1 MDAKTTYRLY
11 VGIATTGRRDILSA
25 SIQQLAKQLRL
36 PDKLIICPAEERDC
50 DRSALDSL
58 TFPVE
63 IVFGPR
69 GLTLQRNSIISSCS
83 EADAVVFFD
92 DDFYPAPSYLVEA
105 ENMLIRYPDVVIARG
120 CLLADGVCGPGLEHE
135 EALGMLESIPAT
147 FPEETAIR
155 DIYGVYGC
163 NMTLRMA
170 PALAHGVRFDEEL
183 PLYGWL
189 EDIDFSRRM
198 ALHGRIVIN
207 LRQYGVHLGTKRGR
221 TSGVK
226 FGYSQIANPIYMLRK
241 GTMTASYAFRHMGRN
256 VASNIA
262 KVVAPE
268 PWVDRR
274 GRLKGNAIAC
284 VDLLRGRLHP
294 TNILHL
300 D

>member
-1 MDAKTTYRLY
+1 MKVGLTIV
-11 VGIATTGRRDILSA
+11 VGIATAGRRE
-25 SIQQLAKQLRL
+25 QLRL
-36 PDKLIICPAEERDC
+36 TLLQLARQHRLPKYVVICPANAEDY
-50 DRSALDSL
+50 DQNLPMALP
-58 TFPVE
+58 FPITV
-63 IVFGPR
+63 VGGPR
-69 GLTLQRNSIISSCS
+69 GSCAQRNSILAACGH
-83 EADAVVFFD
+83 ADAVVFFD
-92 DDFYPAPSYLVEA
+92 DDFYPAPSYLAEA
-105 ENMLIRYPDVVIARG
+105 ETMLIRHPDVVIARG
-120 CLLADGVCGPGLEHE
+120 RVLADGVSGPGFGHD
-135 EALGMLESIPAT
+135 EALRLLESTPSVP
-147 FPEETAIR
+147 FEEVAIR

-170 PALAHGVRFDEEL
+170 PALAHGVRFDENL

-189 EDIDFSRRM
+189 EDIDFSRSM
-198 ALHGRIVIN
+198 APHGRIVIN

-241 GTMTASYAFRHMGRN
+241 GTMSASYAFRHMGRN

-284 VDLLRGRLHP
+284 ADLLRGRLHP

>member
-1 MDAKTTYRLY
+1 MDVKTTYRLY

-58 TFPVE
+58 TFPAE
-63 IVFGPR
+63 IVFGLR

-83 EADAVVFFD
+83 DADAVVFFD

-120 CLLADGVCGPGLEHE
+120 RLLADGVCGPGLEHE

-170 PALAHGVRFDEEL
+170 PALAHGVRFDENL

-198 ALHGRIVIN
+198 APHGRIVIN
-207 LRQYGVHLGTKRGR
+207 LRQYGVHLGAKRGR

-226 FGYSQIANPIYMLRK
+226 FGYSQIANPIYMWRK

-274 GRLKGNAIAC
+274 GRLKGNTIAC
-284 VDLLRGRLHP
+284 VDLICGRLHP
-294 TNILHL
+294 RNILHL
-300 D
+300 E